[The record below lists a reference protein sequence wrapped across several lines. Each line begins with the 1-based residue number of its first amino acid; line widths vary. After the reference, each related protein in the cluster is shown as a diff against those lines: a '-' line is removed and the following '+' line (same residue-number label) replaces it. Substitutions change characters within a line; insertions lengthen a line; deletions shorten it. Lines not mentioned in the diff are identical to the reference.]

1 MQPLLVEQMQPRTAY
16 DVQSLDNGLI
26 PGDGRG
32 AAGFD
37 SSFYAH
43 LQRNW
48 TFKKIC
54 FPHKVVASVTSVP
67 LNKVARKRDAGTLGT
82 YLNTEHE
89 AITIRFFF
97 Q

>member
-1 MQPLLVEQMQPRTAY
+1 MQPRSAY
-16 DVQSLDNGLI
+16 DVQELDNAMI

-48 TFKKIC
+48 TFKKIS
-54 FPHKVVASVTSVP
+54 FPHKVVSSVTSVP
-67 LNKVARKRDAGTLGT
+67 LNKVARKRDAGTLGRC
-82 YLNTEHE
+82 LNKNL
-89 AITIRFFF
+89 
-97 Q
+97 